1 MTKQYNSSKRCNS
14 MTITTNYVCMDVFPD
29 DSRNKLSF
37 STIEKCLE
45 SLEIIPKSPEI
56 VTSVSVYTSFI
67 CQHAIISLIVGDKSQ
82 KGRHNICIV

>member
-1 MTKQYNSSKRCNS
+1 